1 MKMMSSSCVRI
12 NSKNQPVESLFI
24 FKKSFLV
31 IADPD
36 IGNSNSYANVEGPT
50 YKNMTDQIIL
60 HNTCQ

>member
-1 MKMMSSSCVRI
+1 MKSSSCVRI

-24 FKKSFLV
+24 FKKNFLV
-31 IADPD
+31 IADPN
-36 IGNSNSYANVEGPT
+36 IGNFNNYANVEEPA

>member
-1 MKMMSSSCVRI
+1 MKSSSCVRI

-24 FKKSFLV
+24 FKKKTFLV
-31 IADPD
+31 IADPN
-36 IGNSNSYANVEGPT
+36 IGNSNSYADVEGPT